1 MVQRR
6 TTSPTQHTTTTT
18 TTTTTPSLPP
28 APLATKGPTQTTAQ
42 RATTNK
48 PPVPMYRHT
57 EKKPLTDMRRTGQ
70 AVVPTQP
77 HTTESHIQ
85 KKRIQH
91 GTTGKRKVHAGDVYV
106 SNQEGTCTFHNK
118 QMMDQETGLTMI
130 GRQRVGRLNRLEE
143 NTTYKDEF
151 TTDDSEA
158 QQEARRARGAPTP
171 QQPPE

>member
-1 MVQRR
+1 M
-6 TTSPTQHTTTTT
+6 
-18 TTTTTPSLPP
+18 
-28 APLATKGPTQTTAQ
+28 
-42 RATTNK
+42 
-48 PPVPMYRHT
+48 
-57 EKKPLTDMRRTGQ
+57 
-70 AVVPTQP
+70 
-77 HTTESHIQ
+77 
-85 KKRIQH
+85 
-91 GTTGKRKVHAGDVYV
+91 